1 MGVFD
6 DDLHGR
12 CRHTGKSISDGALFF
27 LLLFF
32 YQINPPAPLPIGG
45 SFDSMNPPFLFLTAH
60 CVGGHLFFLMLGF
73 FVENFG
79 FFFVS
84 TSLNLVEVGKTEKNT
99 ITTQ

>member
-45 SFDSMNPPFLFLTAH
+45 SFDSMNPPFP
-60 CVGGHLFFLMLGF
+60 FFNGALCRRPS
-73 FVENFG
+73 
-79 FFFVS
+79 FFFNAR
-84 TSLNLVEVGKTEKNT
+84 LFR
-99 ITTQ
+99 